1 MCRLPYHRPQFRLIA
16 TCLGFLSIII
26 SSTNA
31 IPVSPNNV
39 LVARES
45 TLYNMVAMQ
54 PGSPLHW
61 RHLVAIAGTIV
72 IETASPPADPLAAII
87 FNGTSAVVSEAMY
100 R

>member
-1 MCRLPYHRPQFRLIA
+1 
-16 TCLGFLSIII
+16 
-26 SSTNA
+26 
-31 IPVSPNNV
+31 
-39 LVARES
+39 
-45 TLYNMVAMQ
+45 MVAMQ